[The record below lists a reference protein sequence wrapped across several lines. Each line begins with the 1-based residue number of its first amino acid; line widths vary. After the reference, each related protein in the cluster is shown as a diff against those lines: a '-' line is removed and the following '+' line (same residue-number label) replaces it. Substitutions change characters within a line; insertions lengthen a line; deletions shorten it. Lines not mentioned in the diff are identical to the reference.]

1 MSHTQK
7 RCRRKH
13 TCIVEQHVYATETR
27 NSSSYYAVDRPRTPD
42 VTRDLKNVFARGIY
56 ALRSL
61 CTKSHLA
68 CEAGVSIKPGAQA
81 PGSDHQKP
89 PKPVNT
95 GDSVKFPVF
104 RPLSR
109 ARALFIWHV
118 NLGLA
123 PQALCLRLLSQAK
136 KYGSISLFVQSGSA
150 QSSPANPR
158 AGH

>member
-81 PGSDHQKP
+81 PGSDHQ
-89 PKPVNT
+89 
-95 GDSVKFPVF
+95 GHAE
-104 RPLSR
+104 
-109 ARALFIWHV
+109 ARE
-118 NLGLA
+118 NGR
-123 PQALCLRLLSQAK
+123 QRE
-136 KYGSISLFVQSGSA
+136 ISSL
-150 QSSPANPR
+150 SPAI
-158 AGH
+158 AGSRSFYLAR